1 MGKKIIL
8 DTDLGSDCDD
18 AGALSVLHNLA
29 DRGNA
34 EILAITHCASAISGA
49 VTVKAI
55 NEWYGRENIPVGRY
69 DRRVF
74 LEDENCLIYTR
85 RIMEKYLESHAM
97 PKFENAVRIQ
107 RKALAKNKGIT
118 MVVIGMLNNI
128 AELLES
134 EPDDISPL
142 CGIDLVKNSVDEMY
156 IMGGNFADLTYAE
169 WNIRHDIKSA
179 QYVAENFPKSIIYCG
194 IELGNEVITGSKLI
208 DQNENNPVRESYY
221 ILRKAHFGDEN
232 ILRQS
237 WDQITVYCAV
247 KSENIL
253 YRKSEKMK
261 IGFDDDGKVLL
272 SKGEKDC
279 YLITNASN
287 EIITH
292 TIDELLY

>member
-1 MGKKIIL
+1 MSKKFIL

-18 AGALSVLHNLA
+18 AGALAVLHNLA
-29 DRGNA
+29 DRGMA
-34 EILAITHCASAISGA
+34 EILAVTHCASAISGA

-69 DRRVF
+69 DKRVF
-74 LEDENCLIYTR
+74 LEDENCLIYTS
-85 RIMEKYLESHAM
+85 RIMERYLESHAM
-97 PKFENAVRIQ
+97 PKFESAVRVQ
-107 RKALAKNKGIT
+107 RKVLAEKSGVILI
-118 MVVIGMLNNI
+118 VIGMLNNI
-128 AELLES
+128 AELLKS

-142 CGIDLVKNSVDEMY
+142 CGMDLVKNNVDAMY
-156 IMGGNFADLTYAE
+156 VMGGNFEDLTYAE
-169 WNIRHDIKSA
+169 WNIRHDVTSA
-179 QYVAENFPKSIIYCG
+179 QYVAENFPKPIVYCG
-194 IELGNEVITGSKLI
+194 VELGSKVMTGSNLVE
-208 DQNENNPVRESYY
+208 QTESNPVRESYY

-232 ILRQS
+232 ILRKS
-237 WDQITVYCAV
+237 WDPITVYCAV